1 MSNESISTN
10 KLTIGY
16 RDPHSE
22 VRVQTDL
29 TFSLQTGEMVCMLGP
44 NGCGKSTLLRTLA
57 GLQPAIE
64 GEFRIQNSDVSIQ
77 NSDVRSQ
84 TSKEVA
90 LVLTER
96 LSMDNTTVHD
106 VVAMG
111 RYPYTSFLG
120 GLTDEDERI
129 IAESLEKVGFKNSD
143 VRSQSS
149 DVRNQNS
156 DVRSQSSDVRSQSSD
171 VRSQS
176 SDVRNQSSDVAK
188 TFFNAHSDGEK
199 QRILIA
205 KALAQQTPIILLDEP
220 TAHLDLP
227 HRILVLRLLRQLAHE
242 QGKTVLISTH
252 ELDLAL
258 ALSDRILLMTPGKG
272 VQLDTAEN
280 LRKSDAFTRAFGMD
294 IFHPLGG

>member
-1 MSNESISTN
+1 MSNVSISTN

-16 RDPHSE
+16 RTQSTEH
-22 VRVQTDL
+22 RVQTDL
-29 TFSLQTGEMVCMLGP
+29 DFSLRAGEMVCMLGP

-57 GLQPAIE
+57 GLQPALS
-64 GEFRIQNSDVSIQ
+64 GEYKLMANGQEPTAKNI
-77 NSDVRSQ
+77 
-84 TSKEVA
+84 A

-120 GLTDEDERI
+120 GLTEEDEKI
-129 IAESLEKVGFKNSD
+129 IEESLKAVGFRLSENDSE
-143 VRSQSS
+143 RSISAAVCQ
-149 DVRNQNS
+149 
-156 DVRSQSSDVRSQSSD
+156 RSGLSAQRS
-171 VRSQS
+171 
-176 SDVRNQSSDVAK
+176 VAAVGS
-188 TFFNAHSDGEK
+188 TMFNAHSDGEK

-227 HRILVLRLLRQLAHE
+227 HRILILRLLRNLAHE

-258 ALSDRILLMTPGKG
+258 ALSDRILLMSPNGQG
-272 VQLDTAEN
+272 IQLDTPAA
-280 LRKSDAFTRAFGMD
+280 LKKADAFTSAFGMD
-294 IFHPLGG
+294 IFNPLG

>member
-1 MSNESISTN
+1 MSNVSISTN
-10 KLTIGY
+10 SLTIGY
-16 RDPHSE
+16 RIASGTEYP
-22 VRVQTDL
+22 VQTDL
-29 TFSLQTGEMVCMLGP
+29 NFSLHIGEMVCMLGP

-57 GLQPAIE
+57 GLQPALS
-64 GEFRIQNSDVSIQ
+64 GEYKIQNSDRPEKS
-77 NSDVRSQ
+77 
-84 TSKEVA
+84 VA

-120 GLTDEDERI
+120 GLSEQDERI
-129 IAESLEKVGFKNSD
+129 IAASLQAVGFDLLALNS
-143 VRSQSS
+143 SHSP
-149 DVRNQNS
+149 
-156 DVRSQSSDVRSQSSD
+156 
-171 VRSQS
+171 
-176 SDVRNQSSDVAK
+176 
-188 TFFNAHSDGEK
+188 FNAHSDGEK

-227 HRILVLRLLRQLAHE
+227 HRILILRLLRQLAHE

-258 ALSDRILLMTPGKG
+258 ALSDRILLMSPAGRG
-272 VQLDTAEN
+272 IQLDTPEA
-280 LRKSDAFTRAFGMD
+280 LKKADAFTSAFGMD
-294 IFHPLGG
+294 IFSPLG

>member
-1 MSNESISTN
+1 MQS
-10 KLTIGY
+10 
-16 RDPHSE
+16 
-22 VRVQTDL
+22 DL
-29 TFSLQTGEMVCMLGP
+29 SFSLYEGEMVCMLGP

-57 GLQPAIE
+57 ALQPPLGGESRVESRKSKVESQKAI
-64 GEFRIQNSDVSIQ
+64 
-77 NSDVRSQ
+77 
-84 TSKEVA
+84 A

-96 LSMDNTTVHD
+96 LSLENTTVHD

-120 GLTDEDERI
+120 GLTDEDEAI
-129 IAESLEKVGFKNSD
+129 IAQSLQQVGFD
-143 VRSQSS
+143 QPVGRS
-149 DVRNQNS
+149 
-156 DVRSQSSDVRSQSSD
+156 
-171 VRSQS
+171 
-176 SDVRNQSSDVAK
+176 
-188 TFFNAHSDGEK
+188 FFNAHSDGEK

-242 QGKTVLISTH
+242 QGKTILISTH

-258 ALSDRILLMTPGKG
+258 ALSDRILLMSPKAQG

-280 LRKSDAFTRAFGMD
+280 LKKADAFTSAFGMD
-294 IFHPLGG
+294 IFKPLG

>member
-1 MSNESISTN
+1 MSNVSISTN

-16 RDPHSE
+16 RATSGDEH
-22 VRVQTDL
+22 VVQTDL
-29 TFSLQTGEMVCMLGP
+29 SFSLRAGEMVCMLGP

-57 GLQPAIE
+57 GLQPALS
-64 GEFRIQNSDVSIQ
+64 GEYTHCDTKHI
-77 NSDVRSQ
+77 
-84 TSKEVA
+84 A

-120 GLTDEDERI
+120 GLTETDEAI
-129 IAESLEKVGFKNSD
+129 IAESLRQVGFENRESKIENS
-143 VRSQSS
+143 
-149 DVRNQNS
+149 
-156 DVRSQSSDVRSQSSD
+156 
-171 VRSQS
+171 
-176 SDVRNQSSDVAK
+176 
-188 TFFNAHSDGEK
+188 FFNAHSDGEK

-227 HRILVLRLLRQLAHE
+227 HRILILRLLRNLAHE
-242 QGKTVLISTH
+242 QSKTVLISTH

-258 ALSDRILLMTPGKG
+258 ALSDRILLMTPGHG
-272 VQLDTAEN
+272 IQLDTAIN
-280 LRKSDAFTRAFGMD
+280 LKKANAFTSAFGMD
-294 IFHPLGG
+294 IFDPLG

>member
-1 MSNESISTN
+1 
-10 KLTIGY
+10 
-16 RDPHSE
+16 
-22 VRVQTDL
+22 
-29 TFSLQTGEMVCMLGP
+29 MVCMLGP

-57 GLQPAIE
+57 GLQPALA
-64 GEFRIQNSDVSIQ
+64 GEFCLSAE
-77 NSDVRSQ
+77 RS
-84 TSKEVA
+84 KAIA

-96 LSMDNTTVHD
+96 LSLENTTVHD

-120 GLTDEDERI
+120 GLTAEDEAI
-129 IAESLEKVGFKNSD
+129 IAEALQQVGFGLSAESGRPLG
-143 VRSQSS
+143 VCQPVGRS
-149 DVRNQNS
+149 
-156 DVRSQSSDVRSQSSD
+156 
-171 VRSQS
+171 
-176 SDVRNQSSDVAK
+176 
-188 TFFNAHSDGEK
+188 FFNAHSDGEK

-242 QGKTVLISTH
+242 QGKTILISTH

-258 ALSDRILLMTPGKG
+258 ALSDRILLMSPKAQG

-280 LRKSDAFTRAFGMD
+280 LKKADAFTSAFGMN
-294 IFHPLGG
+294 IFNPLG

>member
-1 MSNESISTN
+1 MYSVSISTN

-16 RDPHSE
+16 GE
-22 VRVQTDL
+22 TVVQTDL
-29 TFSLQTGEMVCMLGP
+29 SFSLNAGEMVCMLGP

-57 GLQPAIE
+57 GLQPPLS
-64 GEFRIQNSDVSIQ
+64 GEFTHCDAKNI
-77 NSDVRSQ
+77 
-84 TSKEVA
+84 A

-120 GLTDEDERI
+120 GLTVADETV
-129 IAESLEKVGFKNSD
+129 IAKALQQVGFADES
-143 VRSQSS
+143 
-149 DVRNQNS
+149 
-156 DVRSQSSDVRSQSSD
+156 
-171 VRSQS
+171 
-176 SDVRNQSSDVAK
+176 VAE
-188 TFFNAHSDGEK
+188 TMFNAHSDGEK

-227 HRILVLRLLRQLAHE
+227 HRILILRLLRQLAHE

-272 VQLDTAEN
+272 IQLDTADN
-280 LRKSDAFTRAFGMD
+280 LKKADAFTSAFSMD
-294 IFHPLGG
+294 IFNPLGEE

>member
-1 MSNESISTN
+1 MSSVSISTN

-16 RDPHSE
+16 RTASGGEH
-22 VRVQTDL
+22 VVQTDL
-29 TFSLQTGEMVCMLGP
+29 SFSLNAGEMVCMLGP

-57 GLQPAIE
+57 GLQPALS
-64 GEFRIQNSDVSIQ
+64 GAFNLQSSISNLQ
-77 NSDVRSQ
+77 S
-84 TSKEVA
+84 SKSIA

-120 GLTDEDERI
+120 GLTDEDEAI
-129 IAESLEKVGFKNSD
+129 IEEALRQVGFTGIQGYRD
-143 VRSQSS
+143 TDIAQS
-149 DVRNQNS
+149 
-156 DVRSQSSDVRSQSSD
+156 
-171 VRSQS
+171 
-176 SDVRNQSSDVAK
+176 
-188 TFFNAHSDGEK
+188 FFNAHSDGEK

-227 HRILVLRLLRQLAHE
+227 HRILVLRLLRNLAHE
-242 QGKTVLISTH
+242 QEKTVLISTH

-258 ALSDRILLMTPGKG
+258 TLSDRILLMTPGKG
-272 VQLDTAEN
+272 VQLDTAAN
-280 LRKSDAFTRAFGMD
+280 LKKANAFTSAFSMD
-294 IFHPLGG
+294 IFNPLG